1 MKTIDRYLIKPVGER
16 YNNVK
21 QVGSKKLII
30 NSEISNHEY
39 INREAKLVVPPIN
52 SDLKPGDKLIV
63 HHNIFRR
70 WYDVRGVEKNSR
82 SYFKDDL
89 YFCWEDQIFLVD
101 KGNGWQSYKDFC
113 FVMPLKETNTILG
126 EKEAKLKGLVIYP
139 NSQTNKGDIIGFTPE
154 CEFEFIIN
162 NQRLYRIHSTDISI
176 QYEHKGNE
184 EAYNPSWA

>member
-1 MKTIDRYLIKPVGER
+1 LKTIDRYLIKPVGER

-30 NSEISNHEY
+30 NSEISNHHY
-39 INREAKLVVPPIN
+39 INREAELVIPPSN
-52 SDLKPGDKLIV
+52 SDLKLGDKLIV

-82 SYFKDDL
+82 SYFKEDL
-89 YFCWEDQIFLVD
+89 YFCWEDQIFLVN
-101 KGNGWQSYKDFC
+101 KGNGWRSYKDFC
-113 FVMPLKETNTILG
+113 FVMPLKETNNLLG
-126 EKEAKLKGLVIYP
+126 EKEARLKGLVIYP